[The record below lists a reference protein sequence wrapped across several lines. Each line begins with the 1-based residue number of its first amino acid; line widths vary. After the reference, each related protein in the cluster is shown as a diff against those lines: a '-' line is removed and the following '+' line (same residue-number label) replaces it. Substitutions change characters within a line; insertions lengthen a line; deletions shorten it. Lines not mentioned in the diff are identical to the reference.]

1 MFRKQGIIG
10 TFKEQVKLCRY
21 IPIPLIC
28 RQHDRQNGRG
38 DDIFFIFPELKP
50 SECTTCLVLKTPK
63 TESSVRDIYIPKT
76 VVDAL
81 VAEHQHQARLKELLG
96 SEYQDYNLVIAQNNG
111 RPCEPRLISK
121 LFNDMI
127 QKHNLRPVVFHSL
140 RHSSTSLKL
149 RISGGDIKAVQGD
162 TGHAQANM
170 VTDVYSHIMNDD
182 RKRLAAK
189 MDSQFFA
196 VEEKEAVS
204 PVTDP
209 AVAALMQ
216 LMKNSPEL
224 AAPLLQMSQILGA
237 RA

>member
-1 MFRKQGIIG
+1 MKLKVLQCDLDAPAKESIGKKQ
-10 TFKEQVKLCRY
+10 Q
-21 IPIPLIC
+21 
-28 RQHDRQNGRG
+28 
-38 DDIFFIFPELKP
+38 
-50 SECTTCLVLKTPK
+50 
-63 TESSVRDIYIPKT
+63 YIPKT

-81 VAEHQHQARLKELLG
+81 VAEHQHQARLKDLLG

-127 QKHNLRPVVFHSL
+127 QKHSLRPVVFHSL

-196 VEEKEAVS
+196 VEEKEAAS